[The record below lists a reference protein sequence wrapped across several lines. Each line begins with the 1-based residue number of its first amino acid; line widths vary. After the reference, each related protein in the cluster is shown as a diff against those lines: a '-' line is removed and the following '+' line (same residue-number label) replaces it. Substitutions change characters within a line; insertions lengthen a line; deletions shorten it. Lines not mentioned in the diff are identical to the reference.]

1 MSTNFQDS
9 DEERD
14 RFEAYQ
20 DSISKL
26 PLVNH
31 DGYKPHLRASGE
43 RNENFYALLGTIPVG
58 GGGGFWI
65 VEQVVIKISTN

>member
-1 MSTNFQDS
+1 MFLYVAFCRCQPFQES
-9 DEERD
+9 DEDRD

-26 PLVNH
+26 PLVSY

-43 RNENFYALLGTIPVG
+43 KNNNFYALLGTIPVG
-58 GGGGFWI
+58 GDFG
-65 VEQVVIKISTN
+65 

>member
-1 MSTNFQDS
+1 MSTNFQES
-9 DEERD
+9 DEDRD

-26 PLVNH
+26 PLVSY
-31 DGYKPHLRASGE
+31 DGYKPHLRALGE

-58 GGGGFWI
+58 GGGILDSGT
-65 VEQVVIKISTN
+65 SCN